1 MPKRIRIESD
11 YEIHFITFSVR
22 NFIPI
27 FTTPVV
33 ARKFGR
39 VLRFYEARGDYILL
53 AYVIM
58 PEHVHLL
65 IERTS
70 ERSVGSIIRD
80 IKKYFAFVYREEF
93 LDLLGPQQLTDDGRF
108 RLWQRG
114 FDEVTISSEAQYYV
128 KLKYIVNNPVK
139 RGLVTEPGQ
148 YEFSFCVD
156 FDDLN
161 RRI

>member
-11 YEIHFITFSVR
+11 YEIYFVTFSVH

-27 FTTPVV
+27 FARQVV
-33 ARKFGR
+33 ARKFVR
-39 VLRFYEARGDYILL
+39 VLRFYEVRSDYVLH

-65 IERTS
+65 MECTCNRGI
-70 ERSVGSIIRD
+70 GAIIRD
-80 IKKYFAFVYREEF
+80 IKKYFAFIYRKEL
-93 LDLLGPQQLTDDGRF
+93 LDIVGPEQFMVDGRF

-139 RGLVTEPGQ
+139 RGLSIEPGQ
-148 YEFSFCVD
+148 YEFCFCAD
-156 FDDLN
+156 FDGLN